1 MENTSRIGYR
11 GKIENLNEEKENY
24 ELTYTVTETKNTVLN
39 LSELLVYLN
48 QYHDDFPGLKSL
60 VYKRNLRPSVILLPS
75 VLKQL
80 DEDLE
85 NNVNILYE
93 AIDYMELIKFYS
105 VFLFNDSEIVFGKIK
120 DYVINN
126 RIAKNPNYILA
137 KNRLDDF
144 YFVNYEEANALL
156 DNNKIIIAIYIFTI
170 VTFILNKG

>member
-11 GKIENLNEEKENY
+11 GKIEDLNEEKENY
-24 ELTYTVTETKNTVLN
+24 EYTYKVTETNSTGLN

-48 QYHDDFPGLKSL
+48 EYHDEFPGLKNL
-60 VYKRNLRPSVILLPS
+60 VHKRNLRPSVILLPS

-126 RIAKNPNYILA
+126 RIAKNPNYVLA
-137 KNRLDDF
+137 KSRLDDF

-156 DNNKIIIAIYIFTI
+156 ENNKIIIAIYIFTM
-170 VTFILNKG
+170 VTFILNKE